1 MPYGYVWL
9 LIMLGLAA
17 GVAMMMMFLPLLLGP
32 RNPVPTKYEPY
43 ESGMKPFM
51 LPRRRFPVHYYL
63 VAILFVVFDI
73 EILFLYPWAVILRD
87 LRWFGLVEMGVFL
100 GIVLVGFVYAWRKGA
115 LEWIR

>member
-100 GIVLVGFVYAWRKGA
+100 GIVLVGFV
-115 LEWIR
+115 

>member
-1 MPYGYVWL
+1 MPVGYVWL
-9 LIMLGLAA
+9 LIMLALAT
-17 GVAMMMMFLPLLLGP
+17 GVAVLVLLLPGWLGP
-32 RNPVPTKYEPY
+32 KKPVPAKFEPY

-73 EILFLYPWAVILRD
+73 EILFLYPWAVLIRE
-87 LRWFGLVEMGVFL
+87 LRWFGLVEMAIFL
-100 GIVLVGFVYAWRKGA
+100 GIVLLGFAYAWRKGA